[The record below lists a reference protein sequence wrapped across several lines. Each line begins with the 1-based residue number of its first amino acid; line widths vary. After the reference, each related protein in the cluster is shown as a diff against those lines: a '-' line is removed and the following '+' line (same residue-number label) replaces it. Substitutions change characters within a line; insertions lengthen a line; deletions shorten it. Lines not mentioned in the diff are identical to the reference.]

1 MPFWRDVVG
10 HHVAVRK
17 RAQEL
22 LRQAPLHSHEDRPY
36 CAKRQQKLSRV
47 SRLHSQQESTLV
59 TISQLIFIAIKE
71 DWAEAL
77 SQDNGLLMA

>member
-22 LRQAPLHSHEDRPY
+22 LPLHSHEDRPY
-36 CAKRQQKLSRV
+36 CAKQQQKLTRV